1 MLEIKNVSYHYPN
14 KHVLENI
21 NLHLNKGEFIS
32 IIGGSGVGK
41 TTLFHLIAGLLP
53 LQTGEILID
62 GYSEYKNRIS
72 YMLQKDMLLEHKS
85 VIDNIILPLLIQKI
99 DKKKAR
105 EEALKLLNQVGL
117 MDVADHYPKQL
128 SGGMRQR
135 IALLRT
141 YMFKRNI
148 LLLDEAFS
156 ALDAHTR
163 VNMHQWYLKYHKDLG
178 LSSILITHDIDE
190 AIILSDRIYVLGNQ
204 PGEIILELE
213 IKDREKFSMHH
224 ITDNKFIEYKKILLE
239 AIGF

>member
-1 MLEIKNVSYHYPN
+1 MLIVENVSYHYPH

-21 NLHLNKGEFIS
+21 NIRLNKGEFIS

-53 LQTGEILID
+53 LQTGKISID
-62 GYSEYKNRIS
+62 GDEQYKNRVS
-72 YMLQKDMLLEHKS
+72 YMLQKDMLLEHKT
-85 VIDNIILPLLIQKI
+85 IIENIMLPLLIQKN
-99 DKKKAR
+99 DKKTAK
-105 EEALKLLNQVGL
+105 EEVIKLLQQVGL
-117 MDVADHYPKQL
+117 SEVANHYPKQL

-141 YMFKRNI
+141 YMFKRKI

-163 VNMHQWYLKYHKDLG
+163 VNMHQWYLKWHKELDL
-178 LSSILITHDIDE
+178 SAILITHDIDE
-190 AIILSDRIYVLGNQ
+190 AIILSDRIYVLGNT
-204 PGEIILELE
+204 PGEVILELE
-213 IKDREKFSMHH
+213 IKNKENFSMH
-224 ITDNKFIEYKKILLE
+224 TVTNEKFIEYKKILLE